1 MSFTNVFGGN
11 TIFPSDVSYLSIAL
25 SADTPLEWP
34 LESSGTEDPAA
45 RIIDVTPDAS
55 GYSIILPDAT
65 LTGAGQTILF
75 NNIDTTYSF
84 FVDDHAG
91 NTIATVAAGTQWQ
104 VYLSDTTTVAGTW
117 RVFNYGASTATV
129 QPSALA
135 GYGLTVTSN
144 TLSQSVPV
152 TTFTVSP
159 RTVLTTDRA
168 SMLTWTGTGLGT
180 LNLPSAATAGA
191 NYFVSMRNAGGGDL
205 TVTPAGADTID
216 GDVTFVLSPGDSATL
231 VTDGIVWYSLGFGQD
246 AAFAFD
252 FTSISLTSQTS
263 PYTLASTELNRIAY
277 QFIGVLGTT
286 MEIIVPSTVQQ
297 YWVDNQ
303 TTGSYTLSLK
313 TSTQAVP
320 VVVQQ
325 GYAAILYC
333 NGADVVLASAST
345 ATLPSTVGV
354 AQGGTGISSYAT
366 GDIIYASATS
376 TLTRLAAVATGNAL
390 ISAGVGTA
398 PAYGKISLTTT
409 VSGIL
414 PVANGGTGT
423 TTSTGTGNV
432 VLATS
437 PTLTTPTLT
446 TPTATN
452 LITSGSI
459 TEGIYTITDG
469 AAFEINPGNGT
480 VQYITLGA
488 NRTPKGTSFANGQSI
503 TLFVSDAGGY
513 SITWTD
519 ATFGSGGVKW
529 ISAFVGG
536 GSAPSLATTGYTII
550 VLEKSGSQVYGV
562 LSGYVS

>member
-75 NNIDTTYSF
+75 NNIDTTYDF

-91 NTIATVAAGTQWQ
+91 NTIATVPAGTQWQ
-104 VYLSDTTTVAGTW
+104 VYLSDTTTIAGTW

-180 LNLPSAATAGA
+180 LNLPSAGTAGA

-231 VTDGIVWYSLGFGQD
+231 VTDGLVWYSLGFGQD

-252 FTSISLTSQTS
+252 FTSISLTSETS
-263 PYTLASTELNRIAY
+263 PYTLTSTELNRIAY

-354 AQGGTGISSYAT
+354 AQGGTGLSSYAT

-390 ISAGVGTA
+390 ISAGVGVA
-398 PAYGKISLTTT
+398 PAYGKISLTAT
-409 VSGIL
+409 VSGTL

-446 TPTATN
+446 TPTASN
-452 LITSGSI
+452 LTTSGSI

-469 AAFEINPGNGT
+469 AAFEINPANNT
-480 VQYITLGA
+480 IQYITLGA

-503 TLFVSDAGGY
+503 TMFVSNAGAY

-529 ISAFVGG
+529 ISAFAGG

>member
-11 TIFPSDVSYLSIAL
+11 TIYPSDVSYLSIAL

-55 GYSIILPDAT
+55 GYSIILPNAT

-75 NNIDTTYSF
+75 NNIDTTYDF

-104 VYLSDTTTVAGTW
+104 VYLSDTTTIAGTW

-231 VTDGIVWYSLGFGQD
+231 VTDGLVWYSLGFGQD

-252 FTSISLTSQTS
+252 FTSISLTSETS
-263 PYTLASTELNRIAY
+263 PYTLTSTELNRIAY

-354 AQGGTGISSYAT
+354 AQGGTGLSSYAT

-390 ISAGVGTA
+390 ISAGVGVA
-398 PAYGKISLTTT
+398 PAYGKISLTAT
-409 VSGIL
+409 VSGTL

-446 TPTATN
+446 TPTASN
-452 LITSGSI
+452 LTTSGSI

-480 VQYITLGA
+480 IQYITLGA